1 MRTRVVTVDAAAEH
15 GDRRARRIERAAM
28 CAAVDPARE
37 ARDDD
42 DTGGGELAR
51 ELARDV
57 RAVVGAAAHA
67 ARASSFT
74 VAPARSASGTREPR
88 RRARP
93 RRRRPP
99 RTRRSCARRGGLA
112 RVPGLRAEVARR
124 RGRAAL
130 RPKARAERSWSRAR
144 SS

>member
-57 RAVVGAAAHA
+57 RAVVGAAARA
-67 ARASSFT
+67 DDRDARA
-74 VAPARSASGTREPR
+74 REQLR
-88 RRARP
+88 LGFAAQEE
-93 RRRRPP
+93 
-99 RTRRSCARRGGLA
+99 ARRGIVDRA
-112 RVPGLRAEVARR
+112 REAED
-124 RGRAAL
+124 
-130 RPKARAERSWSRAR
+130 SRA
-144 SS
+144 SPA

>member
-57 RAVVGAAAHA
+57 RAVVGAAARA
-67 ARASSFT
+67 DDRDARAREQLRLSFT
-74 VAPARSASGTREPR
+74 AQEE
-88 RRARP
+88 
-93 RRRRPP
+93 
-99 RTRRSCARRGGLA
+99 ARRGIVDRAQPRRKDDIRASEPAQPASGERAHVAVRVERGFEA
-112 RVPGLRAEVARR
+112 R
-124 RGRAAL
+124 
-130 RPKARAERSWSRAR
+130 
-144 SS
+144 